1 MGPPSHRLW
10 GASSFV
16 RVETPKSK
24 RLVKAEPLIE
34 TKLLKMQEKY
44 DGIVSEL
51 KLKLEQ
57 RESAIQSLEKALSI
71 QTSTLDHLRE
81 EDKKLR
87 KELHRSKEEI
97 VDLEAKL
104 EAQEE
109 AIVRN
114 KSNRRKSP
122 TQSKTVEY
130 FREQDKQVR
139 EALHR
144 AKENIDKLEKDQR
157 RIERSNSDSMT
168 GSATG
173 FRNNSSEERRRRSQ
187 SVGHREGRHGR
198 DRHHSISNG
207 QSGQRLKER
216 PEIPR
221 NDSEDRKSRRSK
233 MVTKEK
239 YSDEDNWKWTQNQ
252 TSSSSIENDDSDDR
266 HIDYYSRYSPEFSA
280 SGQDDAIARSRRLR
294 AEAANRQGTAPASN
308 AHRHKAHRR
317 RSMDVGDSHSR
328 RNHENRRRSMQTS

>member
-16 RVETPKSK
+16 RMETPKSK
-24 RLVKAEPLIE
+24 RLLKAEPLIE
-34 TKLLKMQEKY
+34 TKLSKMQEKY
-44 DGIVSEL
+44 DSIVSEL
-51 KLKLEQ
+51 QLKLEQ

-71 QTSTLDHLRE
+71 QTLTLDHLRE
-81 EDKKLR
+81 EDKQLR
-87 KELHRSKEEI
+87 KELQRSKEEI
-97 VDLEAKL
+97 TDLEAKL
-104 EAQEE
+104 EFKEE
-109 AIVRN
+109 SIVRD

-157 RIERSNSDSMT
+157 RIERSNSDSISMT
-168 GSATG
+168 GSATQ
-173 FRNNSSEERRRRSQ
+173 FRNIPSEKRIRRSQ
-187 SVGHREGRHGR
+187 SVGHREGR
-198 DRHHSISNG
+198 DRHHSLSNG
-207 QSGQRLKER
+207 QSGQRAKER
-216 PEIPR
+216 LEIPR
-221 NDSEDRKSRRSK
+221 YDSEERKSRRSQ

-239 YSDEDNWKWTQNQ
+239 YSDEENSKWTQYQ
-252 TSSSSIENDDSDDR
+252 TSSSSIEDDDPDDR
-266 HIDYYSRYSPEFSA
+266 HIDYYNRYAPEFSA

-308 AHRHKAHRR
+308 APRHKTHRR